1 MATPLDTLSLSQ
13 LLDLA
18 IGMPQNGAV
27 HFAAMRKLLQAVL
40 GHLDVQY
47 LTAQEPWTG
56 ELSGPSLA
64 ELATDVKQMKKEMEA
79 VKTFMPEIFSQALD
93 EESGEAKGVPRIPVA
108 QSRMAEDM
116 KKIMEEY
123 DQAMADYQ
131 DLREEIGMIKVTQS
145 NMAQKMKETLALMKK
160 MEDDIAQLRED
171 IAKWKEETNE
181 QITQQLESV
190 LQETKSELKKLEEQ
204 QEMRNAMLEQLVT
217 ETANQMQEKLGELEE
232 TVSTVQEEQE
242 KAKCSKCT
250 FDYKVLL
257 GELVQRC
264 EKLEEEVESL
274 ESRQTAVGKVE
285 NIIKQRSQDQ
295 QLLQHIEDKVRK
307 IQGDCEELSLVSEN
321 LQKDCEEKQKA
332 IEMLFQSL
340 ETLKKNKAEEQN
352 MLAAKDMKSALG
364 SKVSCTQFE
373 ASMERIDQR
382 MQEMQGQVLG
392 QNEHWNEVE
401 QQLSNMMENKLD
413 RLELKPFHK
422 QMEKTW
428 QKSIKELEKKMAE
441 SDSAAGLRKQLPVPF
456 TCLSCDRPVKTQV
469 PGPKPETLPYLQPLP
484 PIKDAQHSQRRTVV
498 NGKIPRVIPSTGSP
512 QSSRSLGQ
520 HIQASPRNNVRLK
533 GITALPSRPNVTI
546 VVGTSGPNSPDQKDQ
561 TPAVDSTQEEPGPST
576 SQEQRP
582 AKTRKP
588 KHVSWA
594 PQLTQIKIIPARE
607 TSPSPTRETGEN
619 NRYADIDIE
628 EERRIAFEEL
638 VNLIKK

>member
-1 MATPLDTLSLSQ
+1 MATPMDTLSLSQ

-27 HFAAMRKLLQAVL
+27 HFAAMRKLLRAVL

-64 ELATDVKQMKKEMEA
+64 ELATDVKQMKQEMESY
-79 VKTFMPEIFSQALD
+79 KKLISETISQALHA
-93 EESGEAKGVPRIPVA
+93 ESGETKDVSRIQEA
-108 QSRMAEDM
+108 QPHRAEDM
-116 KKIMEEY
+116 KVQEVQKIQEEL

-131 DLREEIGMIKVTQS
+131 NLREEIGIIKKTQS
-145 NMAQKMKETLALMKK
+145 HIAEKMREMLASMKK
-160 MEDDIAQLRED
+160 MEDDMRKLRAD

-181 QITQQLESV
+181 QITQQMESV

-204 QEMRNAMLEQLVT
+204 QEMRNAMLEQMVT
-217 ETANQMQEKLGELEE
+217 ETTNQMQEKLGELEE
-232 TVSTVQEEQE
+232 TVSTVQEERE
-242 KAKCSKCT
+242 EEMAKAACSNCT
-250 FDYKVLL
+250 FNDKVLL

-295 QLLQHIEDKVRK
+295 QLLQHMEDMEDRVRK

-340 ETLKKNKAEEQN
+340 ERLKKEKTAEEN
-352 MLAAKDMKSALG
+352 MLTAMDMKSALG
-364 SKVSCTQFE
+364 SKVNRTQFE
-373 ASMERIDQR
+373 ASMERLDER
-382 MQEMQGQVLG
+382 LRKMQSQVLG
-392 QNEHWNEVE
+392 QNEHWNELQE
-401 QQLSNMMENKLD
+401 KLSHRIENKLD
-413 RLELKPFHK
+413 RGELKAFHE
-422 QMEKTW
+422 QMEETW
-428 QKSIKELEKKMAE
+428 KKSIKELETKMAE

-484 PIKDAQHSQRRTVV
+484 PIKGTQHSQRRTAT
-498 NGKIPRVIPSTGSP
+498 NGRISRVAPITMDY
-512 QSSRSLGQ
+512 QSSRSPGQ
-520 HIQASPRNNVRLK
+520 HIQASPLSSGRLQ
-533 GITALPSRPNVTI
+533 GLVVLPNKTSVTKLL
-546 VVGTSGPNSPDQKDQ
+546 GRSGKILQDWEDQPL
-561 TPAVDSTQEEPGPST
+561 TVDRADGPST
-576 SQEQRP
+576 SQEHRP
-582 AKTRKP
+582 ATTHS
-588 KHVSWA
+588 HVSWA
-594 PQLTQIKIIPARE
+594 P
-607 TSPSPTRETGEN
+607 
-619 NRYADIDIE
+619 
-628 EERRIAFEEL
+628 EL
-638 VNLIKK
+638 VLPPLLR